1 MIKQNVASQAAR
13 PGGKKALIAG
23 GVVVALGVI
32 WFGLGAYASSKAE
45 DRLIAYLDKNGQ
57 RANVQWK
64 SVSASIFGSA
74 TVKEVTIGTPGKP
87 MALIER
93 VRVSDL
99 RDDRDRQ
106 SGDVV
111 LENATLPD
119 GRSPL
124 AQLNVFLQAGKADL
138 PAATLN
144 VRWDYRRDDDK
155 ADVSIGLRQP
165 RALDADLALTLEHLG
180 PAVAMSTDP
189 SALAG
194 VAMAGAF
201 GGLGGLGRMD
211 RTLAPLA
218 EVRVKSLSLKVK
230 DDGYVQR
237 SIALYKRY
245 NVPAVPGDGSAG
257 KQRDKK
263 FAEAVKQGRG
273 WCEQRN
279 LLAGFKDN
287 ADACKALANFLGG
300 DDNTLKFE
308 TNARAPVSLAD
319 LLSGG
324 MTDYHK
330 TLALF
335 SPSLSN

>member
-1 MIKQNVASQAAR
+1 MIKQKNV
-13 PGGKKALIAG
+13 PLIAG
-23 GVVVALGVI
+23 GVVVVLGAI
-32 WFGLGAYASSKAE
+32 WYGLGAYASSKAE
-45 DRLIAYLDKNGQ
+45 DRLVAYLDKNGQ

-74 TVKEVTIGTPGKP
+74 TIEGVTIGAPGKP

-93 VRVSDL
+93 VKVSGV

-119 GRSPL
+119 GKSPL
-124 AQLNVFLQAGKADL
+124 TQLSVFLQAGKADL

-155 ADVSIGLRQP
+155 AEVNVGLRQP
-165 RALDADLALTLEHLG
+165 KALDADLALELDHLG
-180 PAVAMSTDP
+180 PAVAAFSDP
-189 SALAG
+189 TKLAG

-211 RTLAPLA
+211 SSLASLA
-218 EVRVKSLSLKVK
+218 QVRVKSLNLKVK

-237 SIALYKRY
+237 SIVLFKRY
-245 NVPAVPGDGSAG
+245 NIQAVPGEGSAG

-263 FAEAVKQGRG
+263 FNEAVKENRKA
-273 WCEQRN
+273 CESRN
-279 LLAGFKDN
+279 LMAGFKDN
-287 ADACKALANFLGG
+287 GDACKALANFLGG
-300 DDNTLKFE
+300 DDDTLKFE
-308 TNARAPVSLAD
+308 TDARAPVSLAE
-319 LLSGG
+319 LLAGG
-324 MTDYHK
+324 MRDSQK

-335 SPSLSN
+335 SPTLSN